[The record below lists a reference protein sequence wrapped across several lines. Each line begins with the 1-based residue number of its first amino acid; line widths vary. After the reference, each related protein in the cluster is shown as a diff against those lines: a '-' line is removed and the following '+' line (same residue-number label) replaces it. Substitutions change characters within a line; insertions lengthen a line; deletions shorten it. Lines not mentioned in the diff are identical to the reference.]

1 METDNA
7 SPKNAGVSE
16 SRETSGADLPDSPA
30 APRRR
35 KNKKL
40 NLRRKISCAV
50 LCFTF
55 VAAFVASALV
65 FRGCSALNQTA
76 DDAYNAAKS
85 ALSDAA
91 QSIQKSL
98 AAAPKA
104 TVSYETEFLGA
115 SPENKYVVAGID
127 ERVKIRADFSKF
139 KFLSGSLQME
149 AVAHYQYYIPF
160 RGLKFDTSKS
170 DDGMLRFAFYFDALE
185 CETPVKYSEIKCDV
199 RESSISDGVNAKIAE
214 YKKKRVPAVPRR
226 AFQKRA
232 KHAPRENRRRS
243 FAEKIRPR
251 KRARAGWLPRG
262 QNRRNRHYFRHAKI
276 RSFQVGRPQRRGT
289 LNARAREADSARA
302 ASRFRVFK
310 ISRMPRRRRAFRV
323 WKPSLCAAQ
332 IGRGKKNRGNPQIGA
347 KFNLQSNENA
357 PSSTT

>member
-1 METDNA
+1 M
-7 SPKNAGVSE
+7 
-16 SRETSGADLPDSPA
+16 PDSPA

-35 KNKKL
+35 KKKKL

-91 QSIQKSL
+91 RSIQKSL

-214 YKKKRVPAVPRR
+214 YKKSEFPQYLA
-226 AFQKRA
+226 
-232 KHAPRENRRRS
+232 ERS
-243 FAEKIRPR
+243 KSAQNML
-251 KRARAGWLPRG
+251 RARIDAEVSLKKYVLENVLAPAGFP
-262 QNRRNRHYFRHAKI
+262 
-276 RSFQVGRPQRRGT
+276 
-289 LNARAREADSARA
+289 AD
-302 ASRFRVFK
+302 K
-310 ISRMPRRRRAFRV
+310 
-323 WKPSLCAAQ
+323 
-332 IGRGKKNRGNPQIGA
+332 IGA
-347 KFNLQSNENA
+347 IDIIFDTQKFEAFKSGVRNGGER
-357 PSSTT
+357 

>member
-7 SPKNAGVSE
+7 STKNAGVSE

-30 APRRR
+30 TPRRR
-35 KNKKL
+35 KKKKL

-91 QSIQKSL
+91 RSIQKSL

-115 SPENKYVVAGID
+115 NPENKYVVAGID

-214 YKKKRVPAVPRR
+214 YKKSEFPQYR

-243 FAEKIRPR
+243 FAEKIRPQ
-251 KRARAGWLPRG
+251 KRARAGGLPRG

-289 LNARAREADSARA
+289 LNARAREADAAHFACGSQAFARRKSGAAKKSRESAIWR
-302 ASRFRVFK
+302 K
-310 ISRMPRRRRAFRV
+310 I
-323 WKPSLCAAQ
+323 
-332 IGRGKKNRGNPQIGA
+332 
-347 KFNLQSNENA
+347 
-357 PSSTT
+357 

>member
-16 SRETSGADLPDSPA
+16 SRETSGADLPDTPVE
-30 APRRR
+30 PRRR
-35 KNKKL
+35 KKKKL
-40 NLRRKISCAV
+40 NLRRKISCAA
-50 LCFTF
+50 LGLTF
-55 VAAFVASALV
+55 AAAFAASALV

-76 DDAYNAAKS
+76 EDAIKS
-85 ALSDAA
+85 AGNALSDAA
-91 QSIQKSL
+91 RSIQKSL

-115 SPENKYVVAGID
+115 SPENKYVAANVD

-170 DDGMLRFAFYFDALE
+170 DDGRLRFAFYFDSLE

-214 YKKKRVPAVPRR
+214 YKKSEFPQYLA
-226 AFQKRA
+226 
-232 KHAPRENRRRS
+232 ERS
-243 FAEKIRPR
+243 RSAQNML
-251 KRARAGWLPRG
+251 RARIDAEVSLKKYVLENVLAPAGFP
-262 QNRRNRHYFRHAKI
+262 
-276 RSFQVGRPQRRGT
+276 
-289 LNARAREADSARA
+289 AD
-302 ASRFRVFK
+302 K
-310 ISRMPRRRRAFRV
+310 
-323 WKPSLCAAQ
+323 
-332 IGRGKKNRGNPQIGA
+332 IGA
-347 KFNLQSNENA
+347 IDIIFDTQKFDAFKSGVRNGGER
-357 PSSTT
+357 

>member
-7 SPKNAGVSE
+7 SPKNADVSE
-16 SRETSGADLPDSPA
+16 SRETSGADLTDSPA

-35 KNKKL
+35 KKKKL

-214 YKKKRVPAVPRR
+214 YKKSEFPQYLA
-226 AFQKRA
+226 
-232 KHAPRENRRRS
+232 ERS
-243 FAEKIRPR
+243 KSAQNML
-251 KRARAGWLPRG
+251 RARIDAEVSLKKYVLENVLAPAGFP
-262 QNRRNRHYFRHAKI
+262 
-276 RSFQVGRPQRRGT
+276 
-289 LNARAREADSARA
+289 AD
-302 ASRFRVFK
+302 K
-310 ISRMPRRRRAFRV
+310 
-323 WKPSLCAAQ
+323 
-332 IGRGKKNRGNPQIGA
+332 IGA
-347 KFNLQSNENA
+347 IDIIFDTQKFEAFKSGVRNGRER
-357 PSSTT
+357 